1 MLWRLRSSAPWHDLP
16 ERYGSWQTVY
26 DRFTRYRKDG
36 TLDRILQTLQR
47 CLDAGGLLDWDLWC
61 VDGTV
66 VRASRAAAGA
76 GHKGDLPSRP
86 IMPWA
91 THAAVSPASSFS

>member
-26 DRFTRYRKDG
+26 DRFTRYCKDG
-36 TLDRILQTLQR
+36 KLDRILQTLQR
-47 CLDAGGLLDWDLWC
+47 CLDAGGLLDWDLWR

-91 THAAVSPASSFS
+91 AHVAVSPASSIS